1 MTGFGNAWAIG
12 CASSNTH
19 KREFIMKKHLL
30 ATTAAIALIATPM
43 AMAQNADNATPATS
57 SVFSQDRNENMAPVD
72 GFYAADPSQVL
83 ATRFIGAYIYNGTG
97 EEAETVGDVNDIIM
111 TQDGRA
117 VAVIAGIGGFL
128 GIGEKEVAVSMD
140 QLQWTTDA
148 DGDKILV
155 GQFSKEQLEA
165 APAFERDTLENRE
178 TADMERQQAPA
189 TEQTAE
195 AEQPAMETTE
205 QTAEA
210 EQPAKD
216 TMEQTAEA
224 KQPTDETTTAST
236 PRMETV
242 TAADAKLEATEIIGM
257 EVIGADGEEVGEV
270 SEILIGDNGEVEA
283 VLIDVGGFLGMN
295 EKPVAVSFNELQIA
309 RAEGSENWTTIRTG
323 LTADALEEHKAYN
336 KSEYE
341 ADKESV
347 ILVAPAQ

>member
-1 MTGFGNAWAIG
+1 
-12 CASSNTH
+12 
-19 KREFIMKKHLL
+19 MKKHLL

-57 SVFSQDRNENMAPVD
+57 SVFSQERNENMAPVD
-72 GFYAADPSQVL
+72 GFYAADPSQIL

-97 EEAETVGDVNDIIM
+97 EDAETVGDVNDIIM

-148 DGDKILV
+148 DGDQILV

-165 APAFERDTLENRE
+165 APAFERDNIENRK
-178 TADMERQQAPA
+178 TAVMEGQQVPA
-189 TEQTAE
+189 NEQTAE
-195 AEQPAMETTE
+195 AEQPATE
-205 QTAEA
+205 
-210 EQPAKD
+210 

-257 EVIGADGEEVGEV
+257 SVTGADGEEVGEV
-270 SEILIGDNGEVEA
+270 SEILIGDSGEVEA

-309 RAEGSENWTTIRTG
+309 RAEGSKDWTTIKTG
-323 LTADALEEHKAYN
+323 LTAEALEEHKAYN

-341 ADKESV
+341 ADKEAV
-347 ILVAPAQ
+347 ILVAPVQ

>member
-19 KREFIMKKHLL
+19 KKEFIMKKHLL

-57 SVFSQDRNENMAPVD
+57 SVFSQERNENMAPVD
-72 GFYAADPSQVL
+72 GFYAADPSQIL

-97 EEAETVGDVNDIIM
+97 EDAETVGDVNDIIM

-148 DGDKILV
+148 DGDQILV

-165 APAFERDTLENRE
+165 APAFERDNIENRK
-178 TADMERQQAPA
+178 TAVMEGQQVPA
-189 TEQTAE
+189 NEQTAE
-195 AEQPAMETTE
+195 AEQPATE
-205 QTAEA
+205 
-210 EQPAKD
+210 

-257 EVIGADGEEVGEV
+257 SVTGADGEEVGEV
-270 SEILIGDNGEVEA
+270 SEILIGDSGEVEA

-309 RAEGSENWTTIRTG
+309 RAEGSKDWTTIKTG
-323 LTADALEEHKAYN
+323 LTAEALEEHKAYN

-341 ADKESV
+341 ADKEAV
-347 ILVAPAQ
+347 ILVAPVQ